1 MRDPSAQRFVSAAS
15 PLPGAGDFALRFQPP
30 RSLTRGLK
38 SLMASDVNTVKPDA
52 MQRLDWK
59 HMAQHLARLRS

>member
-1 MRDPSAQRFVSAAS
+1 
-15 PLPGAGDFALRFQPP
+15 
-30 RSLTRGLK
+30 
-38 SLMASDVNTVKPDA
+38 MASDVNTVKPDA